1 MFFLRGFILEL
12 TGRTQ
17 VLLMN
22 DTINFK
28 NSLTFERSAFFYVT
42 ITGNLERFQY
52 FSFETNFL
60 KNANLP

>member
-28 NSLTFERSAFFYVT
+28 NSLTFERSVFFYVT

>member
-1 MFFLRGFILEL
+1 MFFRRGFILKL

-17 VLLMN
+17 VLLKN

-28 NSLTFERSAFFYVT
+28 NSLTFERPACFYVA
-42 ITGNLERFQY
+42 ITGNLERFQC
-52 FSFETNFL
+52 FSMETNFL

>member
-17 VLLMN
+17 VLLKN

-28 NSLTFERSAFFYVT
+28 NSLTFERSAFFYVI

>member
-1 MFFLRGFILEL
+1 MFFRRGFILKL

-17 VLLMN
+17 FLLKN

-28 NSLTFERSAFFYVT
+28 NSLTFERSACFYVA

-52 FSFETNFL
+52 FSMETNFL